1 MTKIK
6 KISEAFSFGKSNTPP
21 RLFLAYGPDRGF
33 VRQAIETLSNELLKS
48 EKDLEV
54 RNVFD
59 GDLSGNFAAF
69 ENSITN
75 ASLFGGASLA
85 IVRLQNES
93 QSSKILELLERV
105 ESGETQI
112 NGACYFE
119 CHDFSAKSKLVQ
131 GFENSTKAAALRLF
145 EPTKAEYTKLLKD
158 IAQEEQV
165 IIDQIVIDR
174 IIETS
179 AQDSISIVALVR
191 SLALYVGRGGKI
203 DESVL
208 LAMGE
213 NSREAGV
220 DEVLSAAFLG
230 ESKIMLLRAYQA
242 FGNDVNPI
250 VVLNQLLRRVKALLS
265 LRLAIDGGKSVTEV
279 VEDKRSGIFWKEQPN
294 YAKQL
299 AIWPRSALESVLS
312 KIIATDI
319 ECKKRGAN
327 SEALVENTLLGI
339 AEYAAR
345 RR

>member
-6 KISEAFSFGKSNTPP
+6 KISEAFNFGKGNTPP

-33 VRQAIETLSNELLKS
+33 VTQAIDTLSKELLKS

-59 GDLSGNFAAF
+59 SDLSGNFSAF

-75 ASLFGGASLA
+75 VSLFGGATLA

-93 QSSKILELLERV
+93 QSAKILELLGRV

-145 EPTKAEYTKLLKD
+145 EPSKAEYAKLLKD
-158 IAQEEQV
+158 IALEEQV
-165 IIDQIVIDR
+165 NIDQIVIDR

-179 AQDSISIVALVR
+179 AQDSVSIVALIR
-191 SLALYVGRGGKI
+191 NLALFVGSGGKI
-203 DESVL
+203 DENAL
-208 LAMGE
+208 LAMSD
-213 NSREAGV
+213 NSREAGI

-230 ESKIMLLRAYQA
+230 ESKLMLLRAHQA

-250 VVLNQLLRRVKALLS
+250 VVLNQSLRRVKSLLN
-265 LRLAIDGGKSVTEV
+265 LRLAIDSGKSVTDA
-279 VEDKRSGIFWKEQPN
+279 VEDKRSGIFWKDQPI

-299 AIWPRSALESVLS
+299 AIWSRGALESVLS
-312 KIIATDI
+312 RIITTDI